1 MMGKKVS
8 LNQRWLNGNAEL
20 LSAHREGWTA
30 TQWASLTPIQLYSH
44 VSNGHRPRLY
54 ASYAAM
60 SAGPTMRGVVTVEE
74 SLSLSVCLSLPFLLS
89 IEKKRF
95 SRIPREDSGPLSWRG
110 NEGRVEHT
118 PTSVGDS
125 NGIILY
131 YTRTGKR
138 KKRRTREGKKKI
150 SVEKLNNQAVCS
162 REGRFITINTF
173 ALMEHT
179 LVPI

>member
-30 TQWASLTPIQLYSH
+30 TQWASLTPIQLYPH

-74 SLSLSVCLSLPFLLS
+74 SLSLCLSFPSISSLDREETFLENSSGGQWASFLAW
-89 IEKKRF
+89 KRG
-95 SRIPREDSGPLSWRG
+95 ESGAHAYECWRFEWY
-110 NEGRVEHT
+110 N
-118 PTSVGDS
+118 
-125 NGIILY
+125 IILY
-131 YTRTGKR
+131 THREKKEEENERR
-138 KKRRTREGKKKI
+138 KEKDFCRKI
-150 SVEKLNNQAVCS
+150 E
-162 REGRFITINTF
+162 
-173 ALMEHT
+173 
-179 LVPI
+179 